1 MVHGRSDGYHQ
12 SSLTVTSSRPENE
25 RVESLDANSTTSCRR
40 QRDDE
45 AATELRRL
53 HVLPGKIGKGLQQVL
68 DDGEAA
74 KSKGDDARWAIC
86 GGGHEIRRL
95 GVMLGF
101 EQHQRRSQLCGK
113 V

>member
-1 MVHGRSDGYHQ
+1 MDAAMATTKV
-12 SSLTVTSSRPENE
+12 LTVTGNRPENE
-25 RVESLDANSTTSCRR
+25 RGESLDANSTTSCRR
-40 QRDDE
+40 RRDDE

-53 HVLPGKIGKGLQQVL
+53 HVLLGKIGRGLQQVL

-101 EQHQRRSQLCGK
+101 EQRQRRSQLCGK